1 MQAERHLGFK
11 LNKPKHGS
19 HISIVRGEGEPENKE
34 QWMLHDGGTM
44 SFEYCHEMAFGST
57 HVWLN
62 VRSKELTEL
71 RKDLGLG
78 ERPEFGFHLTLGQL
92 PV

>member
-19 HISIVRGEGEPENKE
+19 HISIVRGEGEPANKKL
-34 QWMLHDGGTM
+34 WMLHDGGQFH
-44 SFEYCHEMAFGST
+44 FEYCHEITFGPT
-57 HVWLN
+57 HVWLQ
-62 VRSKELTEL
+62 VRSEELTKL
-71 RKDLGLG
+71 RIDLGLS
-78 ERPEFGFHLTLGQL
+78 ESPQFGFHLTLGKL